1 MPALGRDVLRKLG
14 AGESIDSV
22 CKTAGWTR
30 ADFDERWKREAA
42 SRAPRGGG
50 EATVS
55 VNSAVTIER
64 DRWGIPHIFADGH
77 RDLFFGFGYAMAQDR
92 LFQMDYLRR
101 KGLGR
106 LAEVLGPE
114 GVPLDLVARTVGLNR
129 IAKEEWSRL
138 PQETREVLQAFAD
151 GVNAWI
157 KQCGENESEKLP
169 IEFDLLDD
177 RPEPWSPIDSL
188 AIESEFRW
196 YLTGRFPV
204 IVMPEL
210 AKRVLGDG
218 PLYREFLLGEA
229 DEEAVVP
236 SESYQHLRQQL
247 GQRPL
252 EEVGQ
257 ATGDPEG
264 TGSNNWV
271 VAGRHCQAGMPMV
284 ASDPHIAIEAVS
296 CWYEA
301 HLCGG
306 DFNVAGMAYVGM
318 PAIMFG
324 RNERVAWGI
333 TNNICSLRDLYQ
345 ERIDAAHPNCFE
357 FDGHWEPA
365 REVVETIRVR
375 GAEPI
380 SRTIRFSRNG
390 PVVNEILPPPANAA
404 VLVARTPTSE
414 QSSNRPDV
422 GVRSTVAEPVTLKW
436 LGAYHGGWL
445 TALLDMDRAKNV
457 AEFREAL
464 RPWHVPTFNLVIA
477 DVAGQIAVHCAGRI
491 PQRKTAER
499 GYRAGW
505 DPEQQW
511 TGLLPFE
518 SMPHAIDPPRG
529 WLASANNR
537 LAGDDY
543 PFPLFGTWIG
553 GYRAVRIRQMLEAG
567 IAKSASNVG
576 PRGFTV
582 DDFRVMHHDT
592 ASLRAVSCLPPLI
605 AALADV
611 TDPQVQAAVKLLRGW
626 DGRVETE
633 LVAPTLF
640 NVFFTFWSKAVADTH
655 FEGITAELLAKQ
667 VEGVASRLLADDPHG
682 WFANVATRGSRVVA
696 EDSTREPRV
705 ATIRRVFSDTLA
717 FLAERFGADLS
728 SWHWGRVHRMPMA
741 HVLSNRG
748 DLGQLLNAGGGP
760 VKGDMITVC
769 NTGSGPNWVA
779 NSGAG
784 YRLIADLSTDCLLAV
799 DCQSHSGHP
808 GTPHYSDQLAAWTNG
823 EYHLLPLGRA
833 AVSEIAVQRLQL
845 CPTL

>member
-1 MPALGRDVLRKLG
+1 MLALGRGVLSRLG
-14 AGESIDSV
+14 GGESIDSI
-22 CKTAGWTR
+22 CKTDGWSR
-30 ADFDERWKREAA
+30 ADFDARWKHEAA
-42 SRAPRGGG
+42 SRAPRCDGQVAVG
-50 EATVS
+50 

-138 PQETREVLQAFAD
+138 PQETRDVLQAFAD

-157 KQCGENESEKLP
+157 MQCSENEKLP
-169 IEFDLLDD
+169 IEFDLLDY

-236 SESYQHLRQQL
+236 PETYQHLRQQL
-247 GQRPL
+247 AQYRL

-271 VAGRHCQAGMPMV
+271 VAGRHCQSGMPMV

-306 DFNVAGMAYVGM
+306 EFNVAGMAYVGM

-345 ERIDAAHPNCFE
+345 ERTDPAHPNCFE
-357 FDGHWEPA
+357 FDGLWEPA
-365 REVVETIRVR
+365 REIVETIHVR

-380 SRTIRFSRNG
+380 SRTVRFSRNG
-390 PVVNEILPPPANAA
+390 PVVNEILPSPANTA
-404 VLVARTPTSE
+404 VSVARTPTSE
-414 QSSNRPDV
+414 QSDNRLDV
-422 GVRSTVAEPVTLKW
+422 GVRATEAGPVTLKW

-445 TALLDMDRAKNV
+445 TALLDMDRAKTV
-457 AEFREAL
+457 AEFRAAL

-491 PQRKTAER
+491 PQRKTTER

-505 DPEQQW
+505 DRDQQW

-518 SMPHAIDPPRG
+518 AMPHSIDPPRG

-537 LAGDDY
+537 LAADDY
-543 PFPLFGTWIG
+543 PFPLYGTWTA
-553 GYRAVRIRQMLEAG
+553 GYRAERIRQMLEAG
-567 IAKSASNVG
+567 IDKQAQGAT
-576 PRGFTV
+576 RGFNAE
-582 DDFRVMHHDT
+582 DFRAMHHDT
-592 ASLRAVSCLPPLI
+592 VSLRAVACLPALI
-605 AALADV
+605 AVLAEV
-611 TDPQVQAAVKLLRGW
+611 PDPQTQAALKNLRSW
-626 DGRVETE
+626 DGRVEAE

-640 NVFFTFWSKAVADTH
+640 NVFFTFWSKAIADAR
-655 FEGITAELLAKQ
+655 FEGAVSELLAKQ
-667 VEGVASRLLADDPHG
+667 AEGIASRLLADDPHG
-682 WFANVATRGSRVVA
+682 WFPVGERL
-696 EDSTREPRV
+696 PRL
-705 ATIRRVFSDTLA
+705 RRVFCDTLA
-717 FLAERFGADLS
+717 FLAERFGPDMTE
-728 SWHWGRVHRMPMA
+728 WQWGRIHRMPMA
-741 HVLSNRG
+741 HVLSHRG
-748 DLGQLLNAGGGP
+748 DLGKLLNAGGGP
-760 VKGDMITVC
+760 VKGDMMTVC

-784 YRLIADLSTDCLLAV
+784 YRLIADLSTNELLAV
-799 DCQSHSGHP
+799 DCQSQSGHP
-808 GTPHYSDQLAAWTNG
+808 GTPHYSDQLADWTTG
-823 EYHLLPLGRA
+823 PYHVLPLDRV
-833 AVSEIAVQRLQL
+833 AVSEISVQQLQL
-845 CPTL
+845 SPST

>member
-1 MPALGRDVLRKLG
+1 MQVLGRDVLRRLG
-14 AGESIDSV
+14 TGESIDAICQS
-22 CKTAGWTR
+22 TGWTR
-30 ADFDERWKREAA
+30 TEFDSRWKQETA
-42 SRAPRGGG
+42 SRAPHCDGRVVTGVK
-50 EATVS
+50 A
-55 VNSAVTIER
+55 AVTIER

-77 RDLFFGFGYAMAQDR
+77 RDLWFGFGYAMAQDR

-106 LAEVLGPE
+106 LAEILGPE

-129 IAKEEWSRL
+129 IAKDEWMRL
-138 PQETREVLQAFAD
+138 PTETRDLQLAFTD
-151 GVNAWI
+151 GVNTWI
-157 KQCGENESEKLP
+157 KQCGENETLP
-169 IEFDLLDD
+169 IEFDLLDY

-236 SESYQHLRQQL
+236 PEAYQHLRQQL
-247 GQRPL
+247 SQRPL
-252 EEVGQ
+252 ESVGQ

-345 ERIDAAHPNCFE
+345 ERTDPEHPNCFQ
-357 FDGHWEPA
+357 FDGRWEPA
-365 REVVETIRVR
+365 REVVETIHVR
-375 GAEPI
+375 GTEAI

-390 PVVNEILPPPANAA
+390 PVVDEILPPPGN
-404 VLVARTPTSE
+404 TT
-414 QSSNRPDV
+414 
-422 GVRSTVAEPVTLKW
+422 GPVTLKW
-436 LGAYHGGWL
+436 LGAFHGGWL
-445 TALLDMDRAKNV
+445 TALLNMDRAKTV

-477 DVAGQIAVHCAGRI
+477 DVTGQIAVHCAGRI
-491 PQRKTAER
+491 PQRKTVER
-499 GYRAGW
+499 GYRGGW
-505 DPEQQW
+505 DPDQQW
-511 TGLLPFE
+511 IGLLPFE
-518 SMPHAIDPPRG
+518 SMPHAVDPPRG

-553 GYRAVRIRQMLEAG
+553 GYRAVRIREMIEAG
-567 IAKSASNVG
+567 IAKSARGGTRQSSDPKSHDFG
-576 PRGFTV
+576 YGGFTV

-592 ASLRAVSCLPPLI
+592 VSLRAVACLPPLI
-605 AALADV
+605 AVLTEV
-611 TDPQVQAAVKLLRGW
+611 TDPQTQAALKHLKNW

-633 LVAPTLF
+633 LVAPALF
-640 NVFFTFWSKAVADTH
+640 NVFFTFWSKAVADER
-655 FEGITAELLAKQ
+655 FEGATSELLAKQ
-667 VEGVASRLLADDPHG
+667 VEGIASRLLADDPHG
-682 WFANVATRGSRVVA
+682 WFSNSV
-696 EDSTREPRV
+696 TREPCV
-705 ATIRRVFSDTLA
+705 AKIRRVFSETLA
-717 FLAERFGADLS
+717 FLRLQYGPDMSAWS
-728 SWHWGRVHRMPMA
+728 WGRVHRMPLK
-741 HVLSNRG
+741 HLLSTRG
-748 DLGQLLNAGGGP
+748 DLAQLLNDGGGP

-784 YRLIADLSTDCLLAV
+784 YRLIADLSTNYLLAV
-799 DCQSHSGHP
+799 DCQSQSGNP

-823 EYHLLPLGRA
+823 EYHVLPLGRA
-833 AVSEIAVQRLQL
+833 AVSEITMQRLQL
-845 CPTL
+845 SPPD

>member
-1 MPALGRDVLRKLG
+1 MPALGQEMLRRLG
-14 AGESIDSV
+14 TGESIDAICQS
-22 CKTAGWTR
+22 AGWTR
-30 ADFDERWKREAA
+30 AEFDERWKSEAA
-42 SRAPRGGG
+42 SRAPRCDGQ
-50 EATVS
+50 VVSS
-55 VNSAVTIER
+55 VNAAVTIER
-64 DRWGIPHIFADGH
+64 DRWGIPHIFADNH
-77 RDLFFGFGYAMAQDR
+77 RDLWFGFGFAMAQDR

-114 GVPLDLVARTVGLNR
+114 GVPLDLIARTVGLNR
-129 IAKEEWSRL
+129 IANEQWSLL
-138 PQETREVLQAFAD
+138 PDETRALQQAFAD

-157 KQCGENESEKLP
+157 KQCGENEKLP
-169 IEFDLLDD
+169 IEFDLLDY

-188 AIESEFRW
+188 AIECEFQW
-196 YLTGRFPV
+196 YLTGRLPV

-236 SESYQHLRQQL
+236 PESYQHLRQQL

-252 EEVGQ
+252 ETVGQ

-271 VAGRHCQAGMPMV
+271 VAGRHCRSGMPMV

-345 ERIDAAHPNCFE
+345 ERTDAAHPNCFE
-357 FDGHWEPA
+357 FDGRWEPA
-365 REVVETIRVR
+365 REVVETIHVR
-375 GAEPI
+375 GAESI
-380 SRTIRFSRNG
+380 TRTIRFSRNG
-390 PVVNEILPPPANAA
+390 PVVNEILPPPA
-404 VLVARTPTSE
+404 
-414 QSSNRPDV
+414 
-422 GVRSTVAEPVTLKW
+422 GVQATTLKW
-436 LGAYHGGWL
+436 VGALHGSWL
-445 TALLDMDRAKNV
+445 TALLGMDRAKSV
-457 AEFREAL
+457 AEFRESL

-477 DVAGQIAVHCAGRI
+477 DVTGQIAVQCAGRI
-491 PQRKTAER
+491 PQRKTFER

-505 DPEQQW
+505 DRDQQW
-511 TGLLPFE
+511 LGLLPFE
-518 SMPHAIDPPRG
+518 SLPHSIDPQRG

-537 LAGDDY
+537 LAGNDY
-543 PFPLFGTWIG
+543 PFALYGTWVS

-567 IAKSASNVG
+567 IAKGAGNSAVN
-576 PRGFTV
+576 GFTV
-582 DDFRVMHHDT
+582 EEFRAMHHDT
-592 ASLRAVSCLPPLI
+592 VSLRAVTCLPPLI

-611 TDPQVQAAVKLLRGW
+611 AGSQVQAAVKHLRSW

-640 NVFFTFWSKAVADTH
+640 NVFFTFWSKAVADAR
-655 FEGITAELLAKQ
+655 FQGVTAELLAKQ
-667 VEGVASRLLADDPHG
+667 GEGLASRLIADDPLG
-682 WFANVATRGSRVVA
+682 WFTSGDRLAR
-696 EDSTREPRV
+696 
-705 ATIRRVFSDTLA
+705 IRQVFADTLT
-717 FLAERFGADLS
+717 FLADRFGPDLS
-728 SWHWGRVHRMPMA
+728 EWTWGRVHQMPLK
-741 HVLSNRG
+741 HVLSTRG
-748 DLGQLLNAGGGP
+748 DLAQLLNHGGGP

-769 NTGSGPNWVA
+769 NTGSGPNWIA
-779 NSGAG
+779 SSGAG
-784 YRLIADLSTDCLLAV
+784 YRMIADLSTDCLLAV
-799 DCQSHSGHP
+799 DCESHSGNP
-808 GTPHYSDQLAAWTNG
+808 GSPHYSDQLDAWTSG
-823 EYHLLPLGRA
+823 EYHTLPLNRE
-833 AVSEIAVQRLQL
+833 AVSQIAIERLQL
-845 CPTL
+845 CPTP